1 MTILELPI
9 ALSLEA
15 IEVFCLRYGVSRLSL
30 FGSVLREDFTPN
42 SDVDVLVEFK
52 PECVPGFWE
61 LVEMEDCLTQQFR
74 RQVDLRTPA
83 ELSEYFRD
91 RVLLEAL
98 QIYDGK

>member
-1 MTILELPI
+1 
-9 ALSLEA
+9 
-15 IEVFCLRYGVSRLSL
+15 
-30 FGSVLREDFTPN
+30 
-42 SDVDVLVEFK
+42 
-52 PECVPGFWE
+52 
-61 LVEMEDCLTQQFR
+61 VEMEDCLTQQFR